1 MIPSISNLATQTAL
15 NAEENKIPNT
25 NNLVKKTDYNAKITE
40 VDNKITNHNHDEY
53 ITTPEFNK
61 LAIDAFNVK
70 IAQAKTKTDFD
81 TGLLGLNRKITK
93 NKSDH
98 VLVNNELN
106 NLKTFGF
113 AYFIGKSH
121 FEEDG
126 VQNYLVFQPVHK
138 YFKFIANTN
147 FIHEWISKGV
157 SSETIKPPATSHNSL
172 TPAINNYGT
181 KTRVKFTGSCLQQSK
196 ISYTHRKIVN
206 IYVVYELGAAGSNI
220 NDPALKDFCL
230 VQLL

>member
-98 VLVNNELN
+98 VLVNNERN
-106 NLKTFGF
+106 KLKTFDF
-113 AYFIGKSH
+113 AYFVGKSH

-126 VQNYLVFQPVHK
+126 VQNYLVFQPV
-138 YFKFIANTN
+138 
-147 FIHEWISKGV
+147 
-157 SSETIKPPATSHNSL
+157 
-172 TPAINNYGT
+172 
-181 KTRVKFTGSCLQQSK
+181 
-196 ISYTHRKIVN
+196 
-206 IYVVYELGAAGSNI
+206 
-220 NDPALKDFCL
+220 
-230 VQLL
+230 